1 MKVIKRDGQSVEFD
15 ASKIEKAILKAMQCG
30 KAGSLILNVLMILL

>member
-15 ASKIEKAILKAMQCG
+15 ASKIEKAILKAMRDR
-30 KAGSLILNVLMILL
+30 